1 MIYQDTTID
10 VEPVQAWPRQGLAGL
25 KNLVHRFNHNALAMV
40 IEPVVITKE
49 DCHIDSHVVMGGKTP
64 IPWAIFL
71 TPLLKD
77 DGFATADEAC
87 RHSTNFRN
95 KGE

>member
-1 MIYQDTTID
+1 MIHQDTTID
-10 VEPVQAWPRQGLAGL
+10 VEPVQTWPRQRLVGLG
-25 KNLVHRFNHNALAMV
+25 NLVHRLSHNALALV
-40 IEPVVITKE
+40 IDPMVITKE
-49 DCHIDSHVVMGGKTP
+49 GCHVGSHVVMGGKTP
-64 IPWAIFL
+64 RPWTIFL

-77 DGFATADEAC
+77 GGFAIADEAC